1 MRNQML
7 IIATFCLM
15 LLACQPKSKLPVLK
29 LVWETD
35 TIFKTPE
42 SVLWDSKNEVIYVSN
57 LNLNPREK
65 DGNGSIGKI
74 NSKGE
79 IIQAEWVPGLN
90 SPKGMVLLDN
100 KLWVA
105 DIDEMVCIEVNTG
118 EVVKKITVP
127 NAGLLND
134 LTSDNMGAIYISDTD
149 SNAIYK
155 LENDSIT
162 LISNQGLSA
171 PNGLLFDSGRL
182 LLASMGSTDFAA
194 VDLVTGVKSVI
205 ATGVNKGDGI
215 AKINKNEYIVS
226 DWFGE
231 LFLISPD
238 STKQSLL
245 KTSELKINAADIDYI
260 ASKKLLLVPTFFKN
274 KIMAYKLE

>member
-1 MRNQML
+1 
-7 IIATFCLM
+7 
-15 LLACQPKSKLPVLK
+15 
-29 LVWETD
+29 
-35 TIFKTPE
+35 
-42 SVLWDSKNEVIYVSN
+42 
-57 LNLNPREK
+57 
-65 DGNGSIGKI
+65 
-74 NSKGE
+74 
-79 IIQAEWVPGLN
+79 
-90 SPKGMVLLDN
+90 MVLLDN

-105 DIDEMVCIEVNTG
+105 DIDELVCIEVNTG

-194 VDLVTGVKSVI
+194 VDIETGVKCVI

-231 LFLISPD
+231 FFLINPD

-245 KTSELKINAADIDYI
+245 KTSELKIYAADIDYI
-260 ASKKLLLVPTFFKN
+260 ASKKLLLVPTFFNN